1 MAELTKKQRVRAAL
15 AGEPVDRP
23 PASMWGHDFTREWSP
38 EKLVESTLEQYRAY
52 DWDFIKL
59 NPRASYFAEAWG
71 SEYGPPVDDQAA
83 PLTSAAIGSAAD
95 LAALRPVNALGGV
108 FEEHLTALS
117 LLLKE
122 VGDEVDIVHTVF
134 SPLSVVGRLCGPES
148 RLVELAA
155 EDPTSVHSAIAAV
168 TQTLTEYSQAALE
181 VGAAGIFFAPL
192 RWASH
197 DVCTTDFYREF
208 GRPYD
213 LQLLSRIRD
222 AEFNILHVC
231 RDNNMI
237 DLLLDYPVA
246 VINWADH
253 GAGNPSLAD
262 VKARTTKA
270 VMGGVDHAR
279 LDSMTATEAGDQAAA
294 ALATGPERLFITA
307 GCSIPPATPEESRE
321 AVAAAARG

>member
-1 MAELTKKQRVRAAL
+1 MAEMTKKQRVRAAL
-15 AGEPVDRP
+15 AGEPLDRP
-23 PASMWGHDFTREWSP
+23 PASMWGHDFTREWSASD
-38 EKLVESTLEQYRAY
+38 LVEATLEQYRAY

-71 SEYGPPVDDQAA
+71 SEYGAPTDDQAA
-83 PLTSAAIGSAAD
+83 PLTSPAITSVAD
-95 LAALRPVNALGGV
+95 LATLQPVNAFSGV
-108 FEEHLTALS
+108 FEEHLNALNMLIS
-117 LLLKE
+117 E

-134 SPLSVVGRLCGPES
+134 SPLSVVGRLTGSES
-148 RLVELAA
+148 WLIELAA
-155 EDPTSVHSAIAAV
+155 EDPAATHSAIAAV

-181 VGAAGIFFAPL
+181 IGAAGIFFAPL
-192 RWASH
+192 RWASN
-197 DVCTTDFYREF
+197 DVCTPDFYREF

-213 LQLLSRIRD
+213 LQLLAQIRD

-237 DLLLDYPVA
+237 DLLLDYPVP

-253 GAGNPSLAD
+253 GEGNPSLAE

-270 VMGGVDHAR
+270 VMGGVDHAL
-279 LDSMTATEAGDQAAA
+279 LDSMAAAQAGDQAAV

-307 GCSIPPATPEESRE
+307 GCSIPPGTPAENRE
-321 AVAAAARG
+321 AVATGARG

>member
-1 MAELTKKQRVRAAL
+1 MAEMTKKQRVRAAL
-15 AGEPVDRP
+15 AGEAVDRP
-23 PASMWGHDFTREWSP
+23 PASMWGHDFAREWSP
-38 EKLVESTLEQYRAY
+38 EDLVAATLEQYRAY

-71 SEYGPPVDDQAA
+71 SEYGPPAEDQAA
-83 PLTSAAIGSAAD
+83 PLTKPAITSVAD

-117 LLLKE
+117 MLVAE

-134 SPLSVVGRLCGPES
+134 SPLSVVGRLAGPES
-148 RLVELAA
+148 RLVELAE
-155 EDPTSVHSAIAAV
+155 EDPTAAHSAIAAV

-192 RWASH
+192 RWASL
-197 DVCTTDFYREF
+197 DLCTTDFYREF

-237 DLLLDYPVA
+237 DLLLDYPVP
-246 VINWADH
+246 VVNWADH
-253 GAGNPSLAD
+253 GKGNPSLAE
-262 VKARTTKA
+262 VKGRTTKA

-279 LDSMTATEAGDQAAA
+279 LDSMAAAEAGEQAAA
-294 ALATGPERLFITA
+294 ALATGSERLFITA
-307 GCSIPPATPEESRE
+307 GCSIPPATPVESRE
-321 AVAAAARG
+321 AVAAGARG